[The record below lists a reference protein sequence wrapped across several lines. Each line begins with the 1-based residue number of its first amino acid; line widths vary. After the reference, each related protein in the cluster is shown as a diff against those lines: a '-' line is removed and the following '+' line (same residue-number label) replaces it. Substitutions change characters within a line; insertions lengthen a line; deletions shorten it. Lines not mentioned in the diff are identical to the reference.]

1 MRSTKIRVGITPSF
15 ERNINP
21 LWRQALVRFCWPST
35 DSRVQNSTAHTSQR
49 LQLSLKHGLPPQLC
63 CHSPGILLC
72 WRSWI
77 RASLHSY
84 RALHPPLW
92 QRCSPARCYF
102 RKYHFCNVPQCLTL
116 LIFHISHAT
125 ASGFLP
131 LCFPPLSAVQTCVS
145 TWCNDVYK
153 TVWDGN
159 QSHGVAHPNAQLGQW
174 IYRLKS
180 VQMAPI
186 YFHLKTSWS
195 WFCTCCSK

>member
-35 DSRVQNSTAHTSQR
+35 DSRVQNSTAHTPQR

-63 CHSPGILLC
+63 CHSPGILFC

-131 LCFPPLSAVQTCVS
+131 LCFPPHQLFKPVSEPDVMMSTKQFGTEINPMGLLILMLSWGNGFTD
-145 TWCNDVYK
+145 WRVYK
-153 TVWDGN
+153 WLQFIFT
-159 QSHGVAHPNAQLGQW
+159 
-174 IYRLKS
+174 
-180 VQMAPI
+180 
-186 YFHLKTSWS
+186 
-195 WFCTCCSK
+195 